1 MESKIKEKNGTFK
14 LKFKC
19 GFGLDRTQGGCQSVP
34 CGHLVFSTI
43 KPDTCMLISGVGTS
57 AITEK
62 SNHHHYY

>member
-43 KPDTCMLISGVGTS
+43 KPQLNFGCWNSLGYGFEI
-57 AITEK
+57 
-62 SNHHHYY
+62 